1 MTPRADVGVG
11 TSDMKDVS
19 ATRAAQFVARCALRQ
34 GAWGNSCAPRSTAFA
49 VMFSPSVLFSSP
61 FLKFNTIFSP
71 SREHGRVRKW
81 K

>member
-49 VMFSPSVLFSSP
+49 VVFSFCPLFLSVF
-61 FLKFNTIFSP
+61 
-71 SREHGRVRKW
+71 EV
-81 K
+81 